1 MSGKAPFGGDI
12 LSHDFI
18 EAAWLR
24 RAGWAVEIDPDSVG
38 SAEGGPETLAEFHK
52 RDRRWCQGNMQ
63 HLRLIGAR
71 GLHPVSRLHLALGIG
86 GYLAA
91 PLWLG
96 LVVVAILAGA
106 VDGMIIPALGAM
118 GSDHRSEAGGRD
130 RLAVAAAGRR
140 GPAPSCCGRPLA
152 NSPCRRCSRR

>member
-1 MSGKAPFGGDI
+1 MTSSRRPGCAAP
-12 LSHDFI
+12 
-18 EAAWLR
+18 
-24 RAGWAVEIDPDSVG
+24 AGAVEIDSGGAG

-96 LVVVAILAGA
+96 LVVVAILAGS
-106 VDGMIIPALGAM
+106 VDGHDPAR
-118 GSDHRSEAGGRD
+118 GSARWR
-130 RLAVAAAGRR
+130 
-140 GPAPSCCGRPLA
+140 
-152 NSPCRRCSRR
+152 